1 MRASVARCSDG
12 EEAMKRRPIS
22 LAEFT
27 GERESP
33 WLFSLGIIAAIALI
47 GTVGLVVGG
56 LAAGVGL
63 VP

>member
-1 MRASVARCSDG
+1 
-12 EEAMKRRPIS
+12 MKRRPIS